1 MKILVTGGAGY
12 IGSVVS
18 AYLLDRNFEVTII
31 DDLSTG
37 NFGLVDSRANF
48 IKGNVLK
55 KSDLLQAMNGCDVVV
70 HLAAKSIVSESV
82 DEPEIYM
89 RNNVEGTENVL
100 KTMQELGINKL
111 IFSSTCA
118 VYGVPELKTIDEL
131 CETNPNNPYGISK
144 LEADKL
150 ISKYTK
156 INSFE
161 CYSFR
166 FFNVSGSY
174 RNLIGKF
181 FGEMHVPES
190 HLIPNV
196 LNSKIVTVYG
206 SNWLT
211 PDGTCIRDYV
221 HVVDVARA
229 IENAILIEKPNGHY
243 IYNLGVGTGSSVLE
257 VINTAENVMGRKV
270 EVSFANARN
279 GDQSELVSNP
289 ALSEIELKWKALLT
303 LKDMIKDSYEFTNQL
318 RLRN

>member
-18 AYLLDRNFEVTII
+18 AYLLDQNFEVTII

-37 NFGLVDSRANF
+37 NFDLIDSRANF
-48 IKGNVLK
+48 IKGNVLT
-55 KSDLLQAMNGCDVVV
+55 KSDLLQAMHGCEAVV
-70 HLAAKSIVSESV
+70 HLAAKSIVSESM
-82 DEPEIYM
+82 ENPEIYM
-89 RNNVEGTENVL
+89 RINVEGTENVL
-100 KTMQELGINKL
+100 QTMKDLGVNKL
-111 IFSSTCA
+111 VFSSTCA

-131 CETNPNNPYGISK
+131 CGTNPNNPYGISK

-156 INSFE
+156 MNGFE
-161 CYSFR
+161 GYSFR

-174 RNLIGKF
+174 RNLIGKS
-181 FGEMHVPES
+181 FGEMHEPET

-196 LNSKIVTVYG
+196 LNSKIITVYG

-229 IENAILIEKPNGHY
+229 IKNAILIEKPNGHY
-243 IYNLGVGTGSSVLE
+243 IYNIGVGAGHSVLE
-257 VINTAENVMGRKV
+257 VIETAEKVMGKKV
-270 EVSFANARN
+270 EISFANARN

-289 ALSEIELKWKALLT
+289 ALSEIELKWKADLT
-303 LKDMIKDSYEFTNQL
+303 LKDMINDSYEFTNQL
-318 RLRN
+318 RLRS